1 MKCSGEN
8 VTTTRNTSYT
18 VVSFEPIWAPDKQ
31 AKVFSN
37 SVPFKSP
44 LGPDTVLPVLQIYT
58 TQDYIYI
65 YEYIHCMSADIYLL
79 FLQKI
84 YSEYELQGLEED
96 KLQCNQYQVY
106 LKE

>member
-1 MKCSGEN
+1 
-8 VTTTRNTSYT
+8 
-18 VVSFEPIWAPDKQ
+18 
-31 AKVFSN
+31 
-37 SVPFKSP
+37 
-44 LGPDTVLPVLQIYT
+44 
-58 TQDYIYI
+58 
-65 YEYIHCMSADIYLL
+65 MSADIYLL